1 MSVDPV
7 TAPVKR
13 RRPYDGSRRQEQARR
28 ARSAL
33 LDAALTR
40 FLDQGYTATTV
51 ESIAT
56 AAGVSAAT
64 IYKTYGGKP
73 GLVRALC
80 EQALGGAGPVPAEQR
95 SDALK
100 QSEPDPRAVIEGWG
114 LLTAEVAPRVA
125 PILLLLRDAAD
136 GDPVA
141 AALHEEVDHN
151 RLTRMAHNASH
162 LAKGGRLRLGV
173 TRTDARDV
181 LWLYSS
187 PELFDLLVRRR
198 GWSVRKYSRFVTDA
212 MIAALL

>member
-100 QSEPDPRAVIEGWG
+100 QSEPDPRALIEGWG

-162 LAKGGRLRLGV
+162 LAKGGRLRPGV
-173 TRTDARDV
+173 TQKDARDV
-181 LWLYSS
+181 LWLFSS

-212 MIAALL
+212 MVAALL